1 MTVSHRTPV
10 DPATT
15 LDRVP
20 GPYAH
25 PEPHGARDADGG
37 LHGVMIPFVP
47 RPWRGEVRGSAL
59 MREQASLAAASAE
72 GAQASLP
79 WIDAYLAAD
88 AETADAETADAET
101 TGAPVADRDAVE
113 SVAADRSGPSDSD
126 EPAVD
131 EGETWPLD
139 EAGEQVS
146 ALAHDLDHVDAADP
160 EPAAE
165 PHPLDPGRGRPVQM
179 WSEDEWMDIMPAKAT
194 SMPSD
199 EPTAWAVMARQQAER
214 EVADQVADA
223 AAAIR
228 QAEAAAKALEQLAQ
242 RVRTVDLPL
251 PSFHPD
257 LGDAAALA
265 ATLAALL
272 GVRR

>member
-25 PEPHGARDADGG
+25 PEPHGARGADGG
-37 LHGVMIPFVP
+37 PHGVMVPFVP
-47 RPWRGEVRGSAL
+47 RPWRSEVRGSAL
-59 MREQASLAAASAE
+59 MREQASSAAASAE

-88 AETADAETADAET
+88 AET
-101 TGAPVADRDAVE
+101 TGAPAADRGAVAA
-113 SVAADRSGPSDSD
+113 VAADRSGPSATDD
-126 EPAVD
+126 TTVG

-146 ALAHDLDHVDAADP
+146 ALAHDLDHVDAAEA

-179 WSEDEWMDIMPAKAT
+179 WNEDEWMDIMPAKAM

-214 EVADQVADA
+214 EVADQVADD

-242 RVRTVDLPL
+242 RVRTGDLPL
-251 PSFHPD
+251 PSFQPD